1 MPLDKSGKKSSISR
15 NIDIESANGKPHDQA
30 IAIAMSTARKSGLKI
45 KKPKVSKKTL
55 SKGYKKL

>member
-15 NIDIESANGKPHDQA
+15 NIEIESAQGKPHDQA
-30 IAIAMSTARKSGLKI
+30 IAIAMSVASRSKLKV

-55 SKGYKKL
+55 KKGYKKL